1 MSINI
6 GYFISEAGQSFRRNL
21 MMTVGSIVTSFL
33 SLLIIGTVL
42 VGGAAVDSFA
52 RDVEAKVTLQI
63 LIRQDSEQADI
74 DALTQTL
81 QANPEVKSVGF
92 TTKEQALENFKGTLG
107 SNEALIA
114 GLEESNPLPPSIDVE
129 LHDPKQ
135 VTVLADQV
143 LSNPTFLKI
152 ADVPDNPASSLKYGQ
167 QIVERL
173 FAVTRIMRYVGIA
186 LVALLSVIAVV
197 FINNTIRLAIY
208 ARRREIGIM
217 RLVGASNGF
226 IRAPFLIEG
235 ALQAFIGALLAVAVV
250 ALVVNVGIPSL
261 AESLPWFQIGIPR
274 STELRIDLILILSGV
289 IIGLIGSTLAMRR
302 YLRV

>member
-1 MSINI
+1 MSINL

-33 SLLIIGTVL
+33 SLLIIGVVL
-42 VGGAAVDSFA
+42 VGGAAVNSFA
-52 RDVEAKVTLQI
+52 EDIESKVSLQI
-63 LIRQDSEQADI
+63 FILEDAEQADI

-81 QANPEVKSVGF
+81 EANPEVKSVGF
-92 TTKEQALENFKGTLG
+92 TTKEQALEKFKERLG
-107 SNEALIA
+107 ENEALIA

-129 LHDPKQ
+129 LHDPEQ
-135 VTVLADQV
+135 VTVLADTV

-152 ADVPDNPASSLKYGQ
+152 ADDPENPASSLKYGQ

-173 FAVTRIMRYVGIA
+173 FAVTRLVRYIGIG

-235 ALQAFIGALLAVAVV
+235 ALQSLIGALLAVGVV
-250 ALVVNVGIPSL
+250 ALIVNVGFPNL
-261 AESLPWFQIGIPR
+261 AQSLPWFQIGIPR
-274 STELRIDLILILSGV
+274 STEIRIDLVLIISGV
-289 IIGLIGSTLAMRR
+289 LIGLIGSTLAMRR